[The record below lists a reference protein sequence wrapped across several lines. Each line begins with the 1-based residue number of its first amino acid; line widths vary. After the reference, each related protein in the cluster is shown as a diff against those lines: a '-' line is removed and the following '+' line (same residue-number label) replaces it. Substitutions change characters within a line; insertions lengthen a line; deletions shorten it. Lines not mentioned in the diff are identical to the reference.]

1 MYFVFFGTSTM
12 STHHAIRTFSDATS
26 MSDVLGD
33 KSGKYVILFTA
44 DWHEACAKGGPMD
57 QLLHALA
64 AATGNGNVDVPI
76 AFGRCDAE
84 ENPQWSEKC
93 EITAV
98 PTFCLIFQGKVVD
111 RIVGGDDAATVTT
124 AVQRLSAMQPNG
136 LSTTNPLVPP
146 PETLPQRLDRLIRSS
161 PVMIFIKGTPTQ
173 PKCGFSRQVVHLLHD
188 EDIPFASFDILS
200 DDSVR
205 QGLKTH
211 SDWPTYPQV
220 YVHGELIGGLDIVR
234 ELQTEG
240 GSLAD
245 QWKVQK
251 VSSTSPIV
259 ASADTNVT
267 SASSP
272 DDRLKQL
279 VNRSSV
285 MLFMKGLPSAPQ
297 CGFSRQIVQILD
309 ESRISYDAF
318 DILSDEEVR
327 QGLKVYS
334 DWPTYPQL
342 YVTGE
347 LIGGLDIVREM
358 SEDGTLAEALA
369 PGGSSTN

>member
-1 MYFVFFGTSTM
+1 M
-12 STHHAIRTFSDATS
+12 SSGHAIRTFSDATS

-44 DWHEACAKGGPMD
+44 TWHEACAKDGPMD

-64 AATGNGNVDVPI
+64 AATGNGHVDVPI

-84 ENPQWSEKC
+84 ENPKWSEKC

-98 PTFCLIFQGKVVD
+98 PTFCLIFQGKVVE
-111 RIVGGDDAATVTT
+111 RIVGGEDAATVTT
-124 AVQRLSAMQPNG
+124 AVQRLSSMQPNG
-136 LSTTNPLVPP
+136 LSTTDPLVPP
-146 PETLPQRLDRLIRSS
+146 PETLPQRLDRLIRSA

-173 PKCGFSRQVVHLLHD
+173 PKCGFSRQVVQLLQD
-188 EDIPFASFDILS
+188 EDIPFAWFDILT
-200 DDSVR
+200 DESVR

-220 YVHGELIGGLDIVR
+220 YVHGDLIGGLDIVR
-234 ELQTEG
+234 ELQSEG

-251 VSSTSPIV
+251 VSSTSTTTPI
-259 ASADTNVT
+259 AAETNVT
-267 SASSP
+267 TGSTSSL

-279 VNRSSV
+279 VNRAPV
-285 MLFMKGLPSAPQ
+285 MLFMKGLPSSPQ
-297 CGFSRQIVQILD
+297 CGFSRQIVQMLD

-342 YVTGE
+342 YIAGE

-358 SEDGTLAEALA
+358 SEDGTLADTLA
-369 PGGSSTN
+369 PGRSSTN

>member
-1 MYFVFFGTSTM
+1 LERAFINLSCTINM
-12 STHHAIRTFSDATS
+12 IRTFSDATS
-26 MSDVLGD
+26 ISDVLGD

-57 QLLHALA
+57 QLLEALA
-64 AATGNGNVDVPI
+64 SAMNGHVDVPI
-76 AFGRCDAE
+76 SFGRCDAE

-98 PTFCLIFQGKVVD
+98 PTFCLIFQGKVVE
-111 RIVGGDDAATVTT
+111 RIVGGDDAATVTA

-136 LSTTNPLVPP
+136 LSATRPLVPP

-173 PKCGFSRQVVHLLHD
+173 PRCGFSRQVVQLLQD
-188 EDIPFASFDILS
+188 EDIPFASFDILT
-200 DDSVR
+200 DESVR

-234 ELQTEG
+234 ELQAEG

-245 QWKVQK
+245 QWKVQT
-251 VSSTSPIV
+251 VSSTSPI
-259 ASADTNVT
+259 AATSADTNVT
-267 SASSP
+267 TTSSL

-279 VNRSSV
+279 VNRSPV

-318 DILSDEEVR
+318 DILSDEAVR

-334 DWPTYPQL
+334 DWPTFPQL
-342 YVTGE
+342 YVAGE

-358 SEDGTLAEALA
+358 SEDGTLADALA
-369 PGGSSTN
+369 PSGSATH